1 MKFQKIVFLSCAV
14 LTALICTSC
23 SSSKS
28 IKNGTYYL
36 DWDND
41 VTFTISD
48 IKDESPADGAYY
60 QTCMIQFSKEKTE
73 RYIAQL
79 QNYITETMIYKHALD
94 GDAAGKPDLID
105 KNIEYYTEV
114 YKDAID
120 LTKQLVDQ
128 PCKFYVRDIADEEYD
143 SLYTHIDGTDD
154 DYSFEITL
162 NTDGSL
168 TIISNMGSSED
179 DIFRK
184 TLWN

>member
-1 MKFQKIVFLSCAV
+1 MKFHKTVFLFSSV
-14 LTALICTSC
+14 LIALFCTSC

-28 IKNGTYYL
+28 LEAGTYYL

-48 IKDESPADGAYY
+48 IKNESATDGSYY

-94 GDAAGKPDLID
+94 GNAAGKPDLID
-105 KNIEYYTEV
+105 KNIAYYTEI
-114 YKDAID
+114 YENSIN
-120 LTKQLVDQ
+120 LTKQFVDN
-128 PCKFYVRDIADEEYD
+128 PCKFYVYDIADEEYD
-143 SLYTHIDGTDD
+143 TLYTHIDGTDD
-154 DYSFEITL
+154 DYYFEITL
-162 NTDGSL
+162 DTDGSL
-168 TIISNMGSSED
+168 IIMSNMTSFED

-184 TLWN
+184 K